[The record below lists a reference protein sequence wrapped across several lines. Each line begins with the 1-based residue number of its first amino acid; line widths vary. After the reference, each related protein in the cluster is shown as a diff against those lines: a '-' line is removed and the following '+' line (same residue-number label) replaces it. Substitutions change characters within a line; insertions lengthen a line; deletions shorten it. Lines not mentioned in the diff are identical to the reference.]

1 MTDPPKRKRATG
13 AGRKPTHGVTKI
25 DGNIALTPDV
35 RAFLKETGPSVG
47 EAIETLVRG
56 RREFKAWLKSQQLT
70 EGGNSH

>member
-1 MTDPPKRKRATG
+1 MIDPKKFKRAPG

-56 RREFKAWLKSQQLT
+56 RKEFKAWLKGR
-70 EGGNSH
+70 E